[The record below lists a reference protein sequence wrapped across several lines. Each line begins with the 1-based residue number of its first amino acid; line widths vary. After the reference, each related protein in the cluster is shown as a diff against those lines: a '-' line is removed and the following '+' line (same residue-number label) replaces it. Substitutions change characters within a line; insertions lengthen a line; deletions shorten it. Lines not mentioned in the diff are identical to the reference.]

1 MKKIAKSFFRK
12 GDLIIYFLVI
22 LITILPFLLPELTI
36 KSNPDN
42 LDLNK
47 TYVEIDYNGNKYS
60 YSLSENQTITLKNGL
75 IIVEIKDKKV
85 RVKQSDC
92 PDKICVKRGWIEK
105 PGQFIICM
113 PNKLIVK
120 IVGNEQYDSITY

>member
-1 MKKIAKSFFRK
+1 MKKIVKSFFRK

-22 LITILPFLLPELTI
+22 LITILPFLLSELTI
-36 KSNPDN
+36 KSKPDN

-60 YSLSENQTITLKNGL
+60 YSLLENQEIILKNGL

>member
-1 MKKIAKSFFRK
+1 MKKIVKSFFRK

-36 KSNPDN
+36 KSKPDN

-60 YSLSENQTITLKNGL
+60 YSLLENQEIILKNGL

-120 IVGNEQYDSITY
+120 IVGNEKYDTITY